1 MASAFLWAANA
12 SANSKRGELIM
23 LEIRNQVIAKIAYH
37 LRMEQVG
44 RTFKQGTV
52 SYHKNKAEAYKEML
66 AMLDQAKAGV

>member
-1 MASAFLWAANA
+1 
-12 SANSKRGELIM
+12 M

-37 LRMEQVG
+37 LRMEQVS

>member
-12 SANSKRGELIM
+12 SADSTGGELIM

-37 LRMEQVG
+37 LRMEQAG
-44 RTFKQGTV
+44 RTWKQGTV

-66 AMLDQAKAGV
+66 AMLDQAKVGV